1 MPSKS
6 KKQARFMR
14 AVAHNSEF
22 AKKAG
27 VPQSVGREFVA
38 ADKRARMAG
47 GGRVKNTLDAI
58 RAAGARAGYNSN
70 TREFRVTPKGVTR
83 PRAEELA
90 YYTDDAEDAISTA
103 RTMLRELAERGTG
116 ETVTP
121 MRIEIGA
128 PKPAPTVGGIEEF
141 LRRLDAETYPNPL
154 DPRTRVFKDNT
165 GMVDASRYIGDK
177 DYAYITDLRAIKPG
191 GGNRVLRALKRL
203 SDETGTPLTG
213 VPSPIGDKGLDDDRL
228 MDWYEHHGFE
238 PEMNE
243 IGMFTRQP
251 VKKAGGGRAGAM
263 RRLSGWL
270 EDRKIAPGEHP
281 FRYGTYSENTEPYL
295 ESIKGWDP
303 IISAHD
309 YDMMDRWADGRFTNV
324 LDKEIAALTKRHG
337 LPLDEVIK
345 NAGENNISR
354 AIGTTHKYPREWGQ
368 HSTLNP
374 QSISFDEQEVE
385 EFARTADNL
394 GLDPLIM
401 RIEPR
406 KDVLVLPVPGSGQ
419 SEFVLPQ
426 GSILRTR
433 DRLPSTYG
441 AKGWRDAPLH
451 EDGAE
456 EVEYI
461 NYLIEALG
469 QDRSR
474 WAEGGSVGK
483 SRYGQTG
490 YESGVRKI
498 DQGLA
503 DAPEDGGEALLARY
517 LLRGAGRLW
526 STPDDENPGHIKP
539 SGRGFVD
546 TIVGLPAVLSPLTDY
561 VASSLV
567 PGKRRSLHV
576 PVPKASE
583 RAAERSIET
592 ANRVDELAIAPH
604 HALFDAVGDM
614 GSQLPLPMGAL
625 RSGFRVAEEA
635 APAARGIIK
644 ALGAIPEYLTPT
656 IEPRPGNYAQGIT
669 GGTALGAAADDEMSH
684 LNPQQYLPVSGG
696 PDAEEILGTFGKN
709 DPWLRD
715 EYAYLFGDDEMNS
728 AMFGPLTTP
737 QYADG
742 GQAKPHNPA
751 NDYEPGLNRA
761 ANIRDGFPPRM
772 SRAEREDL
780 ERRFGPLPPKVIPQ
794 QVVRKAGGGRIG
806 DTASTVK
813 AIKDALSALQSG
825 DRTGAVRIL
834 RPHANSNG
842 EIRRTVD
849 MLRGPNSRSADSELR
864 RSSKPN
870 GPDYTPF
877 LAGGGRVNAIR
888 EAFEAI
894 TRKLGPTSDAE
905 MRMAPAAAVDPEAI
919 RRAVS
924 TLKGPTSDA
933 EMRMSRGY
941 RPTFDPRAALSPS
954 AGGGQLATLT
964 DRLALLEDAVRSM
977 PAGQAR
983 DSIVDEYSG
992 LRRQLSRQTGAR

>member
-1 MPSKS
+1 
-6 KKQARFMR
+6 
-14 AVAHNSEF
+14 
-22 AKKAG
+22 
-27 VPQSVGREFVA
+27 
-38 ADKRARMAG
+38 
-47 GGRVKNTLDAI
+47 
-58 RAAGARAGYNSN
+58 
-70 TREFRVTPKGVTR
+70 
-83 PRAEELA
+83 
-90 YYTDDAEDAISTA
+90 
-103 RTMLRELAERGTG
+103 MLRELAERGTG

-121 MRIEIGA
+121 PLRIKLGT
-128 PKPAPTVGGIEEF
+128 PKPAPTMGGIEEF
-141 LRRLDAETYPNPL
+141 LRRLDAETYGNPI
-154 DPRTRVFKDNT
+154 DPATRVLNNHS
-165 GMVDASRYIGDK
+165 GLVDASKFHDGES
-177 DYAYITDLRAIKPG
+177 AYITNLRSITPG
-191 GGNRVLRALKRL
+191 GGNQVLKLLKRL
-203 SDETGTPLTG
+203 SDETSTPLTG
-213 VPSPIGDKGLDDDRL
+213 VPSPMGTGGLDDTRL
-228 MDWYEHHGFE
+228 VKWYERHGFT
-238 PEMNE
+238 PE
-243 IGMFTRQP
+243 GDDFDRYSRQP

-426 GSILRTR
+426 GSILQTR

-441 AKGWRDAPLH
+441 AKGWGHKASD
-451 EDGAE
+451 EDGSEE

-474 WAEGGSVGK
+474 WAEGGKVAK

-490 YESGVRKI
+490 YESGIRKI
-498 DQGLA
+498 DSGLA
-503 DAPEDGGEALLARY
+503 DATERGTDDGEALLARY

-526 STPDDENPGHIKP
+526 STPDDDNEGHIKP

-546 TIVGLPAVLSPLTDY
+546 TMTALPAGLSPLVDL
-561 VASSLV
+561 VASSMM
-567 PGKRRSLHV
+567 PSFARGQKIHV
-576 PVPKASE
+576 PVAKASE
-583 RAAERSIET
+583 RALDRSGVT
-592 ANRVDELAIAPH
+592 AGRVDELATAPH
-604 HALFDAVGDM
+604 HVLFDAVGDM
-614 GSQLPLPMGAL
+614 ASQLPLPMGAL

-635 APAARGIIK
+635 APAANGVIK
-644 ALGAIPEYLTPT
+644 LLGAIPEYLTPT
-656 IEPRPGNYAQGIT
+656 IEPRPGNYAQGIA
-669 GGTALGAAADDEMSH
+669 GGMAINAGVDDEMSH

-696 PDAEEILGTFGKN
+696 PDSEEILGTFGKN

-794 QVVRKAGGGRIG
+794 QVVKKAGGGRIG
-806 DTASTVK
+806 DTAATVK
-813 AIKDALSALQSG
+813 AIKDALGALQSG

-834 RPHANSNG
+834 RPHDTNP
-842 EIRRTVD
+842 EIQRTLE
-849 MLRGPNSRSADSELR
+849 MLRGPNSRSAESALKK
-864 RSSKPN
+864 SVTPS
-870 GPDYTPF
+870 GPDYTPY

-894 TRKLGPTSDAE
+894 TRKLAPPTGGNEGPQGAME
-905 MRMAPAAAVDPEAI
+905 MALDPAAI

-933 EMRMSRGY
+933 EMRMARGY
-941 RPTFDPRAALSPS
+941 QSSFDPRAALSPS
-954 AGGGQLATLT
+954 AGGGQLSSLT

-977 PAGQAR
+977 PAGGTR
-983 DSIVDEYSG
+983 DSLVDEYSG
-992 LRRQLSRQTGAR
+992 LRRQLSRQTGR